1 MGLVF
6 ITPIIIRSE
15 SSVIS
20 KNLRYSSK
28 MQEIP
33 AKTKMSEKNNS
44 IVTFDF
50 LEIKEWNEKLIKTFA
65 R

>member
-6 ITPIIIRSE
+6 ITPIMIRSE

-28 MQEIP
+28 MQDIP

-44 IVTFDF
+44 IVTFGF
-50 LEIKEWNEKLIKTFA
+50 TEN
-65 R
+65 

>member
-1 MGLVF
+1 
-6 ITPIIIRSE
+6 
-15 SSVIS
+15 
-20 KNLRYSSK
+20 